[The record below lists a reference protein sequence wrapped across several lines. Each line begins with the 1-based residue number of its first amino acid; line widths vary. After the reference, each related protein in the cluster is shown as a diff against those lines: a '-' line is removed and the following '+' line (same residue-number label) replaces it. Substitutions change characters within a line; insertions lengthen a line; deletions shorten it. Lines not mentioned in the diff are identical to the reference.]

1 MSFNSEKRDNKIKIK
16 TLSYKKLSIN
26 RLIKKT

>member
-1 MSFNSEKRDNKIKIK
+1 MRLNYEKKKNKIKIK
-16 TLSYKKLSIN
+16 TLRYKKLSIN